1 MAMQPAMPSDP
12 VVRPSPTPST
22 PSTPTDREGFMAL
35 LAPGAAMADDGSG
48 RDLAD
53 WIDRGGSRGPTP
65 GRRRKAQA

>member
-1 MAMQPAMPSDP
+1 MTMQPAMPSDP
-12 VVRPSPTPST
+12 VARPS
-22 PSTPTDREGFMAL
+22 STPTDREGFMAL